1 MKILRIILLFFLVLP
16 LAFQAKPIHYSNSSN
31 DNFILSESGFY
42 SGYDVF
48 TQSRIQLGKFVPLSG
63 NTDQMKKFFNALK
76 NSKEKVI
83 KIAHYGDSLIQGDV
97 ISEWLREKLQE
108 RFGGKG
114 AGLLQI
120 VSVDIKMRQTTKHTF
135 SDDWN
140 YVAIITRNPDQL
152 PFGISGSVAVP
163 KPGSWVKYESTN
175 YLSSTSSF
183 RIIKFY
189 YSNADNSTTF
199 QYTVNNKIKSTIQL
213 KPGNNVQELKIDLKD
228 QVTAIELKFVS
239 GKTPYCYGVSL
250 ESGNGVYLDNFPMPG
265 NSGVS
270 LADIPKNIIKDFN
283 ELIDYN
289 LVILTYGA
297 NVNSPNKNIFNLY
310 ENKMVTIIE
319 EFKTLFPNASF
330 LLIGV
335 GDKTMKRGN
344 KFITNPD
351 VPLLLESQKKI
362 IEKTGITFWNL
373 WESMGGENSM
383 DSWVNAAPPLALK
396 DYSHFT
402 QLGGQ
407 RVSQLLFDS
416 IMDLYQKMNR

>member
-1 MKILRIILLFFLVLP
+1 MKILRFLFLFYILLP
-16 LAFQAKPIHYSNSSN
+16 LTIISKPLRCSITGNNSYLN
-31 DNFILSESGFY
+31 SGYEFY
-42 SGYDVF
+42 SGSDVF
-48 TQSRIQLGKFVPLSG
+48 TQSRIQFGKFVPLSG

-76 NSKEKVI
+76 NSTEKVI

-97 ISEWLREKLQE
+97 ISEWLREKFQE

-120 VSVDIKMRQTTKHTF
+120 VSVDIKMRQTTKHSY

-183 RIIKFY
+183 SLFKFY
-189 YSNADNSTTF
+189 YSNADNSTSF
-199 QYTVNNKIKSTIQL
+199 QYTVNNKARTTIQL
-213 KPGNNVQELKIDLKD
+213 KPGNNVQELKIDLKER
-228 QVTAIELKFVS
+228 VTSIEIKFIS
-239 GKTPYCYGVSL
+239 GKAPYCYGVSL

-270 LADIPKNIIKDFN
+270 LVDIPKNIIKDFN

-319 EFKTLFPNASF
+319 EFKTLFPNASI

-335 GDKTMKRGN
+335 GDKTMKKGN

-351 VPLLLESQKKI
+351 VPLLLEAQKKI
-362 IEKTGITFWNL
+362 IERTGITFWNL

-407 RVSQLLFDS
+407 RVAQLLFDS
-416 IMDLYQKMNR
+416 IMDLYQKSE

>member
-1 MKILRIILLFFLVLP
+1 MKFPRITLLFFLLLKLAILALP
-16 LAFQAKPIHYSNSSN
+16 VYSSN
-31 DNFILSESGFY
+31 DRFEDLFVSGFGFY
-42 SGYDVF
+42 SSSDVF
-48 TQSRIQLGKFVPLSG
+48 TPSRIQLGKFIPLSG
-63 NTDQMKKFFNALK
+63 STEQMKKFFNALK

-97 ISEWLREKLQE
+97 ISEWLREKFQE

-120 VSVDIKMRQTTKHTF
+120 VSADIKMRQTTKHTF

-140 YVAIITRNPDQL
+140 YVAIITRNPDRL

-183 RIIKFY
+183 SIIKFY
-189 YSNADNSTTF
+189 YSNADNSTSF
-199 QYTVNNKIKSTIQL
+199 QYTVNNKSKSTIQL
-213 KPGNNVQELKIDLKD
+213 KPGNSVQELKIDLKE
-228 QVTAIELKFVS
+228 QVTSIELKFIS
-239 GKTPYCYGVSL
+239 GKAPYCYGVSL
-250 ESGNGVYLDNFPMPG
+250 ESGNGIYLDNFPMPG

-283 ELIDYN
+283 QLIDYN

-310 ENKMVTIIE
+310 ENKMVAIIE

-351 VPLLLESQKKI
+351 VPLLLEAQKKI

-416 IMDLYQKMNR
+416 IMDLYQKLNR